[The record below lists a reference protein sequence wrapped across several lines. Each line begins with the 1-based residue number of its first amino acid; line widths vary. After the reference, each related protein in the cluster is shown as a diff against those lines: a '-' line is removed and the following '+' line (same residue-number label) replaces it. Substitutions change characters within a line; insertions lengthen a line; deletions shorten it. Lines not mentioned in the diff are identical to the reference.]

1 MMRNKDYFRE
11 IGMEPEDLSK
21 TLDLASDRI
30 LCSIVFPNKTVRS
43 AQNPAKR
50 PIVFY
55 PAGKRRQSA
64 VRGKTV

>member
-30 LCSIVFPNKTVRS
+30 FMLNRFSDQNSPFRTKSRKATYRILSRRKKT
-43 AQNPAKR
+43 A
-50 PIVFY
+50 I
-55 PAGKRRQSA
+55 GC
-64 VRGKTV
+64 